1 MLPTAVMLMMLR
13 NLKSDQDDVEY
24 DEGGDYGFLC
34 MAMMMMYYG
43 DDGGV

>member
-1 MLPTAVMLMMLR
+1 MYALLA
-13 NLKSDQDDVEY
+13 DDVEY